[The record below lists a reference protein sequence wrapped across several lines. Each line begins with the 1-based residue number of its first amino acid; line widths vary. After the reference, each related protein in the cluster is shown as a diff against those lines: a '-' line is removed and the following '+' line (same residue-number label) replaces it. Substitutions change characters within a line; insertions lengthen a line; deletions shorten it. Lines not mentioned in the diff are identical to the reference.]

1 MSPVTHYLISWVVA
15 NSAKLERKERAIV
28 TLAGVAPDLDGLGI
42 VPEWLTRNSSHPL
55 NWFSEYHHT
64 LGHNLGFAIVV
75 TGVSCLIASRGW
87 KLKAALFACL
97 TFHLHLF
104 CDLIGARGPE
114 GEQWPIPYLAPFSQ
128 AWQWSWHG
136 QWALNA
142 WPNFVIT
149 FAALGAT
156 FYLAWKRGFS
166 PLETFSRKADTM
178 FVAALRNR
186 FPAKVAAA

>member
-75 TGVSCLIASRGW
+75 TGVSCLIASPGW

-114 GEQWPIPYLAPFSQ
+114 GEQWPIPYLEPFSQ

-166 PLETFSRKADTM
+166 PLETLSRKADTM

>member
-42 VPEWLTRNSSHPL
+42 VPEWLTRNSAHPL

-87 KLKAALFACL
+87 QLRAALFACL

-114 GEQWPIPYLAPFSQ
+114 GEQWAIPYLAPFSQ

-166 PLETFSRKADTM
+166 PLEMFSRKADAI

-186 FPAKVAAA
+186 FPLKTAAV

>member
-1 MSPVTHYLISWVVA
+1 LSPVTHFLVSWMVA
-15 NSAKLERKERAIV
+15 NSAKLERKERALV

-42 VPEWLTRNSSHPL
+42 VPEWLTRNSAHPVR
-55 NWFSEYHHT
+55 WFSEYHHT
-64 LGHNLGFAIVV
+64 LGHNLGFALVV
-75 TGVSCLIASRGW
+75 TAAGYLIASQGV
-87 KLKAALFACL
+87 KLKAALLVFL
-97 TFHLHLF
+97 SFHLHLL
-104 CDLIGARGPE
+104 CDLVGARGPD

-149 FAALGAT
+149 IAALAGT

-166 PLETFSRKADTM
+166 PLETFSRKADTI
-178 FVAALRNR
+178 FVTTLRNR
-186 FPAKVAAA
+186 FPAKTVVA